1 MTDPKTYERFGV
13 FRGAEL
19 LAVRNLA
26 TECAQLIAKR
36 YAEKDWVGQLTVAP
50 VRVALVPLDD

>member
-13 FRGAEL
+13 FRGHEL

-36 YAEKDWVGQLTVAP
+36 YAEKDWVGQLTVEP
-50 VRVALVPLDD
+50 VVVRTV